1 MKPFSFFLLSLFC
14 VFPSSLRAQIR
25 LTEFCAE
32 NLGNLTDEDG
42 DTSDWIEIHNPSQTD
57 QSLLGWSLTDN
68 GVDSRK
74 WSFAYRCLIGFCNTY
89 HIIDMLIR

>member
-74 WSFAYRCLIGFCNTY
+74 WSFPKITLKAGE
-89 HIIDMLIR
+89 